1 MNIVSTRGRNNV
13 FTIGKTVRE
22 IGRATVSGGGRRVDR
37 KNGEDR
43 CRSNLGFF
51 DSQANRRRR
60 RRWTRGRAIEGSPAG
75 VNYIGPTMS
84 MVQMIGVERRVKNY
98 EQRRARIPGPSINRS

>member
-1 MNIVSTRGRNNV
+1 MPFQSRIFRL
-13 FTIGKTVRE
+13 
-22 IGRATVSGGGRRVDR
+22 SG
-37 KNGEDR
+37 
-43 CRSNLGFF
+43 
-51 DSQANRRRR
+51 DSRR